1 MFVLVHMN
9 TFARTLKI
17 SGFLHVSLSLVT
29 KMKETQTSK
38 KTKCRSQLHG
48 EGSSFCKYLGELSLL
63 TLVMVMM

>member
-29 KMKETQTSK
+29 KMKEMQTSK
-38 KTKCRSQLHG
+38 KSAGVSYMEKGLH
-48 EGSSFCKYLGELSLL
+48 SVNIWVNCHC
-63 TLVMVMM
+63 

>member
-17 SGFLHVSLSLVT
+17 SGFQHVSLSLVT

-38 KTKCRSQLHG
+38 KQCRSQLHG
-48 EGSSFCKYLGELSLL
+48 EGSSFCKYLGEPSLL
-63 TLVMVMM
+63 TLVTVIM